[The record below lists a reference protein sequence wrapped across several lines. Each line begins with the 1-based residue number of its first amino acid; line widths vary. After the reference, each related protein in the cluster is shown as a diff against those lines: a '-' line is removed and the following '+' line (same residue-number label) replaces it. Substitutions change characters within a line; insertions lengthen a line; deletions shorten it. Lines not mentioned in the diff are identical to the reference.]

1 MNDPKDTD
9 DIITTADDQPE
20 TLIDDQ
26 LEDVDGGLTYQL
38 RNVHVKSFSTH
49 GMSSETIYAGSFADT
64 IYAGSA
70 ADDFGS
76 TQLFGG
82 EAMLRKRPGRTKL

>member
-9 DIITTADDQPE
+9 DIITTADEQPE

-26 LEDVDGGLTYQL
+26 LDTVDGALGYQL
-38 RNVHVKSFSTH
+38 TNAHVTGISL
-49 GMSSETIYAGSFADT
+49 GGLNSETIYAGAFADT

-70 ADDFGS
+70 VDFG
-76 TQLFGG
+76 TTDLFGG
-82 EAMLRKRPGRTKL
+82 VAALRKRPGRTKY